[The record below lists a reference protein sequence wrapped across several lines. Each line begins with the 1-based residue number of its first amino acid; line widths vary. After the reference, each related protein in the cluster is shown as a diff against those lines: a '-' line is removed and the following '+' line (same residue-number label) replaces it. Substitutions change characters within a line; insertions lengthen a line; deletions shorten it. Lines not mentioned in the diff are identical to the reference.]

1 MGHTQHSKLLCW
13 WLIETCFWPHDWFYD
28 TLMTSLCCS
37 SARSASRDEFSLFL
51 GLSHHY
57 LRRWASGQRPG
68 TAVWWLR
75 WLHSPAEY
83 LIKAVWFPTLILLEV
98 TEEKSLND
106 PDFTDLL
113 HICSDCVCTQT
124 LLLLRMA
131 YRHVNQVFHWGV
143 WSALTANI
151 LSSAA
156 PSWILYF
163 CWFPVRVLQV
173 RRAAASSLSSEQQN
187 SFRSRPNGFFID
199 HAREWRE
206 ATLPVCW
213 RSLTC

>member
-1 MGHTQHSKLLCW
+1 MTHRDVFLAS
-13 WLIETCFWPHDWFYD
+13 WLILWHLDDKPVLLLSTVCLPRWIQPLSGTQSSLPQAVSQWTAPRHRCVVIALASLSSGIPHQGCVVPNTHPTWDHRGKELKWPWLYRPSPHM
-28 TLMTSLCCS
+28 L
-37 SARSASRDEFSLFL
+37 R
-51 GLSHHY
+51 LS
-57 LRRWASGQRPG
+57 
-68 TAVWWLR
+68 
-75 WLHSPAEY
+75 
-83 LIKAVWFPTLILLEV
+83 
-98 TEEKSLND
+98 
-106 PDFTDLL
+106 
-113 HICSDCVCTQT
+113 VCTQT

-143 WSALTANI
+143 CSAPTANI

-206 ATLPVCW
+206 ATLPICW